1 MAQVDLC
8 LKADGVNAWV
18 EKLREKGVS
27 VWGFATTCS
36 AHQGAMRFAL
46 NEVCSRGGRHTPHTS
61 ALDCH
66 TVHLSLR
73 GCTADIFNAQTTV
86 RAAQVVKEGAGLCTP
101 LEEFYAEW
109 SKKLAG
115 GLQLTMCEDGL
126 AIPPWEARVDMG

>member
-1 MAQVDLC
+1 MLE
-8 LKADGVNAWV
+8 G
-18 EKLREKGVS
+18 GPPHP
-27 VWGFATTCS
+27 
-36 AHQGAMRFAL
+36 AH
-46 NEVCSRGGRHTPHTS
+46 S